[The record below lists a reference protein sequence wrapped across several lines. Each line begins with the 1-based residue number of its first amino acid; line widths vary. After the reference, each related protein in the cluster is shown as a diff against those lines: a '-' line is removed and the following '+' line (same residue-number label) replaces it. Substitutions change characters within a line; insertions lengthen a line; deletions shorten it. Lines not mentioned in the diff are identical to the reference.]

1 MSTAKGLT
9 IRKFV
14 LTGMFT
20 AIICVISQI
29 VIPIQPIPFSLSFLA
44 IFLIGILLEPKYA
57 FFSIM
62 AYIFLGAFGL
72 PVFAGFKGGFH
83 VITGMT
89 GGFIMAYPIMGF
101 VTSIFYQLSRKIKA
115 TSFMKKI
122 AQLAIATLGIF
133 TSIVI
138 CYTIGTLWFS
148 YITGKTLAYSFT
160 VCVLPFIFFDLIKM
174 ALALAFGPVLRSVLS
189 KLHE

>member
-44 IFLIGILLEPKYA
+44 IFLTGILLEPKYA

-62 AYIFLGAFGL
+62 AYFFLGAVGL
-72 PVFAGFKGGFH
+72 PVFAGFKGCFH

-89 GGFIMAYPIMGF
+89 
-101 VTSIFYQLSRKIKA
+101 
-115 TSFMKKI
+115 
-122 AQLAIATLGIF
+122 
-133 TSIVI
+133 
-138 CYTIGTLWFS
+138 
-148 YITGKTLAYSFT
+148 
-160 VCVLPFIFFDLIKM
+160 
-174 ALALAFGPVLRSVLS
+174 
-189 KLHE
+189 